1 MTLRNQFVTMG
12 MAVVTVLLGACG
24 GAKLSPAAG
33 RAIPTGSGACA
44 YQTTTATA
52 TAQNVGIPP
61 TNPRNTGTA
70 TMRIETGGEAIT
82 VRLYPDKA
90 PCAVGSFAYLAGK
103 GFFDNTGCHRLTTQG
118 IFVLQ
123 CGDPS
128 GTGAG
133 GPTYAYAEEN
143 VDQPYTRGVVAV
155 ANTGQPG
162 SSGSQFFIN
171 YRDNALPPAYT
182 VFGEVIGGLDVV
194 DKVAAGGDDG
204 SNGAGDGHPN
214 IETKL
219 TRVTVAYG

>member
-1 MTLRNQFVTMG
+1 MTFRNQ
-12 MAVVTVLLGACG
+12 VVTLGVVVVAVLLGACG
-24 GAKLSPAAG
+24 GPKLSPAAG
-33 RAIPTGSGACA
+33 RAIPTGGGACA
-44 YQTTTATA
+44 YQTAPATA
-52 TAQNVGIPP
+52 NVQDVGIPP
-61 TNPRNTGTA
+61 ANPRNTGTA
-70 TMRIETGGEAIT
+70 TMRIETGGGAIT
-82 VRLYPDKA
+82 VRLYTDKA

-103 GFFDNTGCHRLTTQG
+103 GFFDNTACHRLTTQG

-143 VDQPYTRGVVAV
+143 VNQPYKRGVVAV
-155 ANTGQPG
+155 ANTGQPN
-162 SSGSQFFIN
+162 SSSSQFFIN
-171 YRDNALPPAYT
+171 YKDNALPPAYT
-182 VFGEVIGGLDVV
+182 VFGEVTGGLDVV

-219 TRVTVAYG
+219 SRVTVDYD